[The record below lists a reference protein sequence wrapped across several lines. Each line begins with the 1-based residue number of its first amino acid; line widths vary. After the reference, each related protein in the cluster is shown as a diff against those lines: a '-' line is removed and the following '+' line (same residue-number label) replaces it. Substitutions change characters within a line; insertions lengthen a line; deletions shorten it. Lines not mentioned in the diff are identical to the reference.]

1 MKTVFI
7 LIYFSE
13 FQPACETLLGAVQE
27 RLGYIAQDVGLMI
40 RGATLTSNFCP
51 TFPVVHNFIL
61 YVQTPGDEDFDNF
74 NTHDSRT

>member
-7 LIYFSE
+7 LNYFSE
-13 FQPACETLLGAVQE
+13 FKSACDSLLDSVRE
-27 RLGYIAQDVGLMI
+27 KLGYIAQDMGLMI

-61 YVQTPGDEDFDNF
+61 YVQTPGDEDYDNF
-74 NTHDSRT
+74 NTHDSQT